1 MHIQLPADAVFCVGR
16 KKYGWMLGGIV
27 IHFIAIYLIGAA
39 LSTLGLLVLNLSGG
53 ISTIGGMLLCFTGN
67 LLILHRFLIDL
78 WKDWKAKRFSW
89 KNPNVRWLAV
99 LGFLEVLSIPS
110 YFRDD
115 GVKMQIPSR
124 RS

>member
-1 MHIQLPADAVFCVGR
+1 M
-16 KKYGWMLGGIV
+16 
-27 IHFIAIYLIGAA
+27 
-39 LSTLGLLVLNLSGG
+39 
-53 ISTIGGMLLCFTGN
+53 
-67 LLILHRFLIDL
+67 HRFLIDL

-115 GVKMQIPSR
+115 GVKMANPVPSILMLAAIMVLAVVAR
-124 RS
+124 HLGEE